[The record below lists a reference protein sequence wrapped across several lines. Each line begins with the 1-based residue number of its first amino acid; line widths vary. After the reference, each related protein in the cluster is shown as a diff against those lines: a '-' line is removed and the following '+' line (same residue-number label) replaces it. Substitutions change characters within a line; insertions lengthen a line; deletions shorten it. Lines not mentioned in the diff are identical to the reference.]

1 MREGWVVVVVD
12 RETLGGDWEALGGD
26 WEALGGDWEALGGDW
41 EALGGDWEA
50 LGGGELVAVPH
61 EGKRTCSAK
70 TDDSYAS
77 RPMSRLQK
85 PFHSW
90 VSWTW

>member
-1 MREGWVVVVVD
+1 MMEDRVREGWVVVVVD
-12 RETLGGDWEALGGD
+12 RET
-26 WEALGGDWEALGGDW
+26 
-41 EALGGDWEA
+41 LGGDWEA

-77 RPMSRLQK
+77 RSMSRLQK

-90 VSWTW
+90 DSWWGPFC